1 MLGAKEGIIMSK
13 IIIFS
18 FLGCVCFL
26 YTLNLFLRGAKKQ
39 IIEGV
44 LGLLIV
50 VAVIASFFL
59 IGWRWGLLALISPF
73 VLIGLFRPLAQAVAY
88 MLLGYRTGVDDQP
101 SSMDGLLQQM
111 ASGDEGFRKAFDK
124 IGREGDKRRQRLSSL
139 ASKSAISS
147 VLQRH
152 NVSFD
157 EYEKLFDSLWSS
169 ALHDLAWEIA
179 GTPSDLDSLI
189 QMKRQG
195 TSDAEI
201 WSHFRDFK

>member
-1 MLGAKEGIIMSK
+1 MIKTIL
-13 IIIFS
+13 FL

-39 IIEGV
+39 ITEGV

-50 VAVIASFFL
+50 VTVIASFFL
-59 IGWRWGLLALISPF
+59 IGWRWGLVALISPF
-73 VLIGLFRPLAQAVAY
+73 VLIGLFRPLAQAAAHK
-88 MLLGYRTGVDDQP
+88 LLGYRTGVDDQP
-101 SSMDGLLQQM
+101 ESIDGLLQQM
-111 ASGDEGFRKAFDK
+111 ASGEVGFRKAFEK
-124 IGREGDKRRQRLSSL
+124 IGREADERRQRLSALS
-139 ASKSAISS
+139 SEPAISS

-152 NVSFD
+152 NVSFE

-169 ALHDLAWEIA
+169 ALHDLAWEIVSV
-179 GTPSDLDSLI
+179 PKDLDSLI

-195 TSDAEI
+195 SSDAEI

>member
-1 MLGAKEGIIMSK
+1 MIKTIL
-13 IIIFS
+13 
-18 FLGCVCFL
+18 FLFLVCVCFL

-50 VAVIASFFL
+50 VTVIASFFL
-59 IGWRWGLLALISPF
+59 IDWRWGLVALISPF
-73 VLIGLFRPLAQAVAY
+73 VLIGLFRPLAQAAAHK
-88 MLLGYRTGVDDQP
+88 LLGYRTGVDDQP
-101 SSMDGLLQQM
+101 ESIDGLLQQM
-111 ASGDEGFRKAFDK
+111 ASGEEGFRKAFEK
-124 IGREGDKRRQRLSSL
+124 IGREADKRRQRLSTL

-169 ALHDLAWEIA
+169 ALHDLAWEIVSV
-179 GTPSDLDSLI
+179 PKDLDSLI

-195 TSDAEI
+195 SSDAEI
-201 WSHFRDFK
+201 WSHFRGFK